1 MNKIPIKS
9 AVDANCWLKISN
21 NQEEGF
27 IKVRLTE
34 FRKVLINEIDKP
46 EFIDR
51 QYNLSEGY
59 IYLLKLDVVSFYK
72 QQMGSFYLLSNI
84 IIVDHDDFKFQ
95 QIDDAHLSLYS
106 TFALK
111 FALINFF
118 GKILMPKIKYTGA
131 ILYFLPKDDEA
142 EYFVTD
148 QAWTICE
155 L

>member
-111 FALINFF
+111 FAMTAND
-118 GKILMPKIKYTGA
+118 G
-131 ILYFLPKDDEA
+131 
-142 EYFVTD
+142 
-148 QAWTICE
+148 WT
-155 L
+155 